1 MPYLKPI
8 SFWHAQVTRGRRD
21 QRPKEGVIVLFNRP
35 LAGTI
40 LVLALVILQGCVVT
54 RGTVGEP
61 FKEEAIS
68 AIKKGTT
75 TMAEV
80 VSLIGAPDRI
90 VRGNDREIFHYY
102 YYDGKSPA
110 MLLLVLNFIR
120 MDIKSDNLYVF
131 FNRNGIAEEVIYGN
145 RTDRTRFRLWPF
157 GD

>member
-1 MPYLKPI
+1 M
-8 SFWHAQVTRGRRD
+8 S
-21 QRPKEGVIVLFNRP
+21 LFKP
-35 LAGTI
+35 LAGI
-40 LVLALVILQGCVVT
+40 VLILALVLTQGCIVT
-54 RGTVGEP
+54 RGTIGEP
-61 FKEEAIS
+61 LQEEAIS

-80 VSLIGAPDRI
+80 VSSLGAPDRI
-90 VRGNDREIFHYY
+90 VRGNEREIFHYY

-131 FNRNGIAEEVIYGN
+131 FNRNGIVEEVVYGK
-145 RTDRTRFRLWPF
+145 RTGNTKFRLWPF

>member
-1 MPYLKPI
+1 M
-8 SFWHAQVTRGRRD
+8 
-21 QRPKEGVIVLFNRP
+21 EGVIVLLNRP
-35 LAGTI
+35 LIGMI
-40 LVLALVILQGCVVT
+40 LVLILVILEGCVVT
-54 RGTVGEP
+54 RGTIGEP

-68 AIKKGTT
+68 AIKKGKT

-80 VSLIGAPDRI
+80 VSSIGAPDRI

-110 MLLLVLNFIR
+110 LLLLVLNFAR

-131 FNRNGIAEEVIYGN
+131 FNRDGIAEEVIYGN

>member
-1 MPYLKPI
+1 ML
-8 SFWHAQVTRGRRD
+8 
-21 QRPKEGVIVLFNRP
+21 LNRP
-35 LAGTI
+35 LVGMI
-40 LVLALVILQGCVVT
+40 LVLVLVILQGCVVT

-68 AIKKGTT
+68 AIEKGKT

-80 VSLIGAPDRI
+80 VSSIGAPDRI

-110 MLLLVLNFIR
+110 ILLLLLNFVR

-131 FNRNGIAEEVIYGN
+131 FNRDGIAEEVIYGN

>member
-1 MPYLKPI
+1 ML
-8 SFWHAQVTRGRRD
+8 
-21 QRPKEGVIVLFNRP
+21 
-35 LAGTI
+35 LAI
-40 LVLALVILQGCVVT
+40 LLQGCVVT

-61 FKEEAIS
+61 LQEEAIS
-68 AIKKGTT
+68 GIKKGTT

-110 MLLLVLNFIR
+110 LLLLLLNFIR
-120 MDIKSDNLYVF
+120 MDLKSDNLYVF
-131 FNRNGIAEEVIYGN
+131 FNRNGIAEEVVYGK
-145 RTDRTRFRLWPF
+145 RTDRAQFRLWPF

>member
-1 MPYLKPI
+1 M
-8 SFWHAQVTRGRRD
+8 
-21 QRPKEGVIVLFNRP
+21 LFFKP
-35 LAGTI
+35 LAGIIIVLT
-40 LVLALVILQGCVVT
+40 LALLQGCVVT

-61 FKEEAIS
+61 IQEEAVS
-68 AIKKGTT
+68 AIKKGKT

-80 VSLIGAPDRI
+80 VSSIGAPDRI

-110 MLLLVLNFIR
+110 MMLILLNFIR
-120 MDIKSDNLYVF
+120 MDFKSDNLYVF
-131 FNRNGIAEEVIYGN
+131 FNRDGIAEEVVYGK

>member
-1 MPYLKPI
+1 MLFHKPLVGSI
-8 SFWHAQVTRGRRD
+8 
-21 QRPKEGVIVLFNRP
+21 I
-35 LAGTI
+35 
-40 LVLALVILQGCVVT
+40 VLALAILQGCVVT

-61 FKEEAIS
+61 IQEEAVS
-68 AIKKGTT
+68 AIKKGKT

-80 VSLIGAPDRI
+80 VSSIGAPDRI

-110 MLLLVLNFIR
+110 MMLILLNFIR
-120 MDIKSDNLYVF
+120 MDVKSDNLYVF
-131 FNRNGIAEEVIYGN
+131 FNREGIVEEVVYGK

>member
-1 MPYLKPI
+1 M
-8 SFWHAQVTRGRRD
+8 
-21 QRPKEGVIVLFNRP
+21 LFFKP
-35 LAGTI
+35 LAGIIIVLT
-40 LVLALVILQGCVVT
+40 LTLALLQGCVVT

-61 FKEEAIS
+61 IQEEAVS
-68 AIKKGTT
+68 AIKKGKT

-80 VSLIGAPDRI
+80 VSSIGAPDRI

-110 MLLLVLNFIR
+110 MMLILLNFIR
-120 MDIKSDNLYVF
+120 MDVKSDNLYVF
-131 FNRNGIAEEVIYGN
+131 FNREGIVEEVVYGK

>member
-1 MPYLKPI
+1 M
-8 SFWHAQVTRGRRD
+8 
-21 QRPKEGVIVLFNRP
+21 LFFKP
-35 LAGTI
+35 LAGIIIVLT
-40 LVLALVILQGCVVT
+40 LALLQGCVVT

-61 FKEEAIS
+61 IQEEAVS
-68 AIKKGTT
+68 AIIKGKT

-80 VSLIGAPDRI
+80 VSSIGAPDRI

-110 MLLLVLNFIR
+110 MMLILLNFIR
-120 MDIKSDNLYVF
+120 MDVKSDNLYVF
-131 FNRNGIAEEVIYGN
+131 FNREGIAEEVVYGK